1 MRAILIFLLLP
12 LSAMAGIAT
21 VNLQTGEVT
30 TRQPTEA
37 ELIAQAEQAATSA
50 AIEADLEAQAADRQ
64 ALQWVMLDDHPATND
79 IPAGGMTYRL
89 SGDPI
94 TWWVVRQGDLEAT
107 QISAH
112 DDAGRPIIRSR
123 NLGTGNE
130 RTIHVG
136 ALEAAARV
144 TVKATVTN
152 EAALIELADIF
163 AEWQSG
169 MAVSVGDLYRFSGDL
184 YRVIQGHTTQA
195 DWTPPQV
202 PALFVMVAAPGV
214 IAAWEQ
220 PYGGSG
226 TYTNGAVVTY
236 NGQTWVNT
244 VAAPTL
250 NVWVPGVYGW
260 EPQ

>member
-1 MRAILIFLLLP
+1 MRQFIILFVP
-12 LSAMAGIAT
+12 FVAMAQIASIN
-21 VNLQTGEVT
+21 VQTKEIT
-30 TRQPTEA
+30 IRQPAEA
-37 ELIAQAEQAATSA
+37 ELLLQAEQAATSA

-79 IPAGGMTYRL
+79 IPVGGMTYRL
-89 SGDPI
+89 SGDTI

-123 NLGTGNE
+123 NLGTGAE

-152 EAALIELADIF
+152 EAALIELANIF
-163 AEWQSG
+163 AEWQAG
-169 MAVSVGDLYRFSGDL
+169 IAVSVGDLYRFNGDL
-184 YRVIQGHTTQA
+184 YRVIQAHTTQA

-202 PALFVMVAAPGV
+202 PALFVKVAAPGV
-214 IAAWEQ
+214 IPAWEQ

-226 TYTNGAVVTY
+226 TYTNGSIVTY
-236 NGQTWVNT
+236 EGQTWVNT